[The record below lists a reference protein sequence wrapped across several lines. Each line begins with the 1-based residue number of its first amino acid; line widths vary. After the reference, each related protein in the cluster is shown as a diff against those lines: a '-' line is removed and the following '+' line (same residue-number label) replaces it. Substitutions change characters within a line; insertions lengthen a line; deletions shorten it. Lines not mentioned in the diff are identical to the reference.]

1 MLQRIQT
8 IYILL
13 FCVVMFLAAFCPFAS
28 GVYLNDSIYF
38 LYPTGWQSQS
48 SLEGFNNYPFFTSY
62 LVSISFAI
70 LMLVNYKKRSKQL
83 RYGKICYF
91 FVLLSV
97 VIMFLELSNG
107 LENLEKVNKDAVQ
120 YLYGMYLLIASLP
133 IIFLANR
140 AIKKDDNLVKSL
152 DRLR

>member
-8 IYILL
+8 VYILL
-13 FCVVMFLAAFCPFAS
+13 LCVIIFLAAFCPFAS
-28 GVYLNDSIYF
+28 IVCQNEAIYF
-38 LYPTGWQSQS
+38 LYPTGWKSQY
-48 SLEGFNNYPFFTSY
+48 SLEGFNTYPFFVSY
-62 LVSISFAI
+62 LLSISFAI

-83 RYGKICYF
+83 RYGKICYL
-91 FVLLSV
+91 FVLLSI

-107 LENLEKVNKDAVQ
+107 IENLEIVNNDTVK
-120 YLYGMYLLIASLP
+120 YLYSMYLLVTSLP

-140 AIKKDDNLVKSL
+140 AIKKDDKLVKSL

>member
-1 MLQRIQT
+1 MIQRIQT
-8 IYILL
+8 VYILL
-13 FCVVMFLAAFCPFAS
+13 FCIVMFIASITPFAS
-28 GVYLNDSIYF
+28 IIYEKDSIYF

-48 SLEGFNNYPFFTSY
+48 SLDGFNTYPFFTSY

-83 RYGKICYF
+83 KYGKICYF
-91 FVLLSV
+91 FVLLTL

-107 LENLEKVNKDAVQ
+107 LENMKIINNDGVQ
-120 YLYGMYLLIASLP
+120 YLYSMYLLIASLP

-140 AIKKDDNLVKSL
+140 AIKKDDKLVKSL

>member
-8 IYILL
+8 VYIFL
-13 FCVVMFLAAFCPFAS
+13 FCVVTFSAAFSPFAS
-28 GVYLNDSIYF
+28 FVHQNEVIYF
-38 LYPTGWQSQS
+38 LYPTGWKSQYS
-48 SLEGFNNYPFFTSY
+48 IEGFNTYPFFASY
-62 LVSISFAI
+62 LLSISFAI

-83 RYGKICYF
+83 RFGKICYL
-91 FVLLSV
+91 FVLLSI

-107 LENLEKVNKDAVQ
+107 LENLEDVNNYTVK
-120 YLYGMYLLIASLP
+120 YLYGMYLLVASLP

-140 AIKKDDNLVKSL
+140 AIKKDDKLVSSL

>member
-28 GVYLNDSIYF
+28 VVCQNEAIYI
-38 LYPTGWQSQS
+38 LHPTGWQSQS
-48 SLEGFNNYPFFTSY
+48 SLEGFNTYPFFASY

-107 LENLEKVNKDAVQ
+107 LENLEIVNNDIVQ
-120 YLYGMYLLIASLP
+120 YLSSMYLLVASLP

>member
-1 MLQRIQT
+1 
-8 IYILL
+8 
-13 FCVVMFLAAFCPFAS
+13 MFIASITPFAS
-28 GVYLNDSIYF
+28 IIYEKDSIYF

-48 SLEGFNNYPFFTSY
+48 SLDGFNTYPFFTSY

-83 RYGKICYF
+83 KYGKICYF
-91 FVLLSV
+91 FVLLTL

-107 LENLEKVNKDAVQ
+107 LENMKIINNDGVQ
-120 YLYGMYLLIASLP
+120 YLYSMYLLIASLP

-140 AIKKDDNLVKSL
+140 AIKKDDKLVKSL

>member
-8 IYILL
+8 VYIFL
-13 FCVVMFLAAFCPFAS
+13 FCVIIFSAAFCPFAS
-28 GVYLNDSIYF
+28 FVYQNEAIYF
-38 LYPTGWQSQS
+38 LYPTGWKSQF
-48 SLEGFNNYPFFTSY
+48 SLEGFNTYPFFVSY

-83 RYGKICYF
+83 RFGKICYL
-91 FVLLSV
+91 FVLLSI

-107 LENLEKVNKDAVQ
+107 LENLEIVNNDTVK
-120 YLYGMYLLIASLP
+120 YLYGMYLLVASLP

-140 AIKKDDNLVKSL
+140 AIKKDDKLVKSL

>member
-8 IYILL
+8 VYILL
-13 FCVVMFLAAFCPFAS
+13 FCVVMFLAAFSPFAS
-28 GVYLNDSIYF
+28 VVYQNDSIYF
-38 LYPTGWQSQS
+38 LYPTGWVSQS
-48 SLEGFNNYPFFTSY
+48 SLKGFNTYPFFISY

-91 FVLLSV
+91 FVLLSL

-107 LENLEKVNKDAVQ
+107 LENLGIDNNNVVQ
-120 YLYGMYLLIASLP
+120 YSYSMYLLVASLP

-140 AIKKDDNLVKSL
+140 AIKKDDSLVKSL

>member
-1 MLQRIQT
+1 MLIFFLRNKVEIIVDRHFKYNKVSYLKKFLALILITIFTINYNFGFLKLFIMLQRIQT

-13 FCVVMFLAAFCPFAS
+13 FCVVIFLAAFCPFAS
-28 GVYLNDSIYF
+28 VVYLNDSTYF

-97 VIMFLELSNG
+97 VIMFLEL
-107 LENLEKVNKDAVQ
+107 
-120 YLYGMYLLIASLP
+120 
-133 IIFLANR
+133 
-140 AIKKDDNLVKSL
+140 
-152 DRLR
+152 

>member
-1 MLQRIQT
+1 MIQRIQT
-8 IYILL
+8 VYILL
-13 FCVVMFLAAFCPFAS
+13 FCIVMFIASITPFAS
-28 GVYLNDSIYF
+28 IIYEKDSIYF

-48 SLEGFNNYPFFTSY
+48 SLDGFNTYPFFTSY

-83 RYGKICYF
+83 KYGKICYF
-91 FVLLSV
+91 FVLLTL

-107 LENLEKVNKDAVQ
+107 LENMKIINNDGVQ
-120 YLYGMYLLIASLP
+120 YLYSMYLLIASLP

-140 AIKKDDNLVKSL
+140 AIKKDDMLVKSL

>member
-8 IYILL
+8 VYIFL
-13 FCVVMFLAAFCPFAS
+13 FSVIIFSAAFCPFAS
-28 GVYLNDSIYF
+28 FFYQNEAIYF
-38 LYPTGWQSQS
+38 LYPTGWKSQF
-48 SLEGFNNYPFFTSY
+48 SLEGFNTYPFFVSY

-83 RYGKICYF
+83 RFGKICYL
-91 FVLLSV
+91 FVLLSI

-107 LENLEKVNKDAVQ
+107 LENLEIVNNDPVK
-120 YLYGMYLLIASLP
+120 YLYGMYLLVASLP

-140 AIKKDDNLVKSL
+140 AIKKDDKLVKSL

>member
-1 MLQRIQT
+1 MIQRIQT
-8 IYILL
+8 VYILL
-13 FCVVMFLAAFCPFAS
+13 FCIVMFIASITPFAS
-28 GVYLNDSIYF
+28 IIYEKDSIYF

-48 SLEGFNNYPFFTSY
+48 SLDGFNTYPFFTSY

-83 RYGKICYF
+83 KYGKICYF
-91 FVLLSV
+91 FVLLTL

-107 LENLEKVNKDAVQ
+107 LENMKIINNDGVQ
-120 YLYGMYLLIASLP
+120 YLYSMYLLIASLP